1 MTQSADALGR
11 YMLERLPRDAW
22 RSARDLAQATELS
35 TRAVITCLQQAE
47 RRYEVERLVENGKLL
62 WHLTPRGRAKVSE
75 RIERSEQARADAAR
89 LAERNEPTMNEVRRW
104 ALEVM
109 NFRLPPRG
117 LIPKV
122 VMVAWN
128 RTHPDRRI
136 RIPGNYQR
144 SNFSRRMTGNKK

>member
-1 MTQSADALGR
+1 MTESADALGR

-22 RSARDLAQATELS
+22 RSAKDLALATELS

-75 RIERSEQARADAAR
+75 RIERTEQAAAR
-89 LAERNEPTMNEVRRW
+89 LAERNEPTTGEVRRW
-104 ALEVM
+104 ALEAM
-109 NFRLPPRG
+109 NLRLPPRG
-117 LIPKV
+117 FIPKA

-128 RTHPDRRI
+128 RTHPDRRV
-136 RIPGNYQR
+136 RIPGSYQR
-144 SNFSRRMTGNKK
+144 SNFSRRMTENNK